1 MQNTGKIFLVERFLP
16 FCEKYFGKRK
26 YSATNALFGGEIFV
40 SKKEKNLLLNHQK
53 TPTIT
58 YIMKGCLKAF

>member
-26 YSATNALFGGEIFV
+26 YSATNVLFGGEIF
-40 SKKEKNLLLNHQK
+40 
-53 TPTIT
+53 
-58 YIMKGCLKAF
+58 CLKKKKVYFKITKKH